1 MNETW
6 YNKCC
11 YYIVNVYT
19 RLTQLE
25 RIQSELWIVSYEFSK
40 VLCAWHKIN

>member
-1 MNETW
+1 M
-6 YNKCC
+6 
-11 YYIVNVYT
+11 VNVYT

-25 RIQSELWIVSYEFSK
+25 RIKSELRIVSYEFPK